1 MTIVTNEPAG
11 AVAANADCRVV
22 RRPGVL
28 CLFRLYAAADFVIV
42 QGLAL
47 RLGWPLLAGHR
58 RALMVH
64 HMIPGPSENPIT
76 ARLRVKLTSRVRHAT
91 VSHATA
97 QGLPWPIDAVLP
109 NPYDAAVFQRDAN
122 LCRTREVIFVG
133 RLIPEKGAD
142 VLIDVLGILQRS
154 RRRVS
159 ATIVGRVIA
168 LSVPVDYWD
177 YLGWKDTLAQHAHS
191 LRQRGYA
198 GARGDRQVYTPQV
211 VVNGTAQVIGSDRA
225 AIEAACKSAAKATVP
240 VTLTRNGDNVEFDIG
255 AGQGAPASVWLLTVA
270 HATPVEIGRGENH
283 GRTVTYSN
291 VVRSWQRVAEWTG
304 APMKNSV
311 PLPELNAKDADAIVI
326 LVQPGSIENPGPV
339 RGASMIELR

>member
-1 MTIVTNEPAG
+1 M
-11 AVAANADCRVV
+11 VARK
-22 RRPGVL
+22 
-28 CLFRLYAAADFVIV
+28 FS
-42 QGLAL
+42 AL
-47 RLGWPLLAGHR
+47 LPLLALLAAP
-58 RALMVH
+58 ALAAEPKPVVELFTSQGCSSC
-64 HMIPGPSENPIT
+64 P
-76 ARLRVKLTSRVRHAT
+76 AADRVIGEL
-91 VSHATA
+91 
-97 QGLPWPIDAVLP
+97 
-109 NPYDAAVFQRDAN
+109 AA
-122 LCRTREVIFVG
+122 E
-133 RLIPEKGAD
+133 
-142 VLIDVLGILQRS
+142 
-154 RRRVS
+154 
-159 ATIVGRVIA
+159 GRVIA

-211 VVNGTAQVIGSDRA
+211 VVNGTTQVIGSDRA
-225 AIEAACKSAAKATVP
+225 AIETACKSAAKATVP

-255 AGQGAPASVWLLTVA
+255 AGQGAPASVWLLAVA
-270 HATPVEIGRGENH
+270 HTTPVEIGRGENH

-304 APMKNSV
+304 SPIKSSV